1 MPITRLEAFLQVKY
15 WIEKGKSEFD
25 VIRYEMR
32 RRPGQGELCSKA
44 LVFGGGCAPKS
55 FTVESRQKEVRV
67 NGLNLPHN
75 ILLSSCKA
83 AWSHCGKS
91 AGVTSSYVRHS
102 SKAVKGVIA

>member
-1 MPITRLEAFLQVKY
+1 MQGLDKNAEPVSFYMQVKY

-55 FTVESRQKEVRV
+55 FTAKSRQKEVRAD
-67 NGLNLPHN
+67 GLKLPHS
-75 ILLSSCKA
+75 ILLSNWEA
-83 AWSHCGKS
+83 A
-91 AGVTSSYVRHS
+91 
-102 SKAVKGVIA
+102 